1 MRDYWLIFPQVA
13 TGALALI
20 VLAADLIYRPRRK
33 EPLGGLAAVGLL
45 LILAVVVA
53 LGRHSGRLFGG
64 LFIGDGLS
72 FIFYLIFLVGA
83 LLVALASVRFAG
95 STGYAGEY
103 YALVLFST
111 VGLMFMVASG
121 DLLTLYLSLELSTI
135 PLYALAAFLKRDAR
149 SGEAGLKYLLLGA
162 VSTAVLIYGIS
173 LVYGIAGTTAL
184 RPLGR
189 LVATGPVE
197 PALLLALAFIA
208 AGFAFKIS
216 SVPFH
221 MWAPDVYEGA
231 PTPIVAFAAA
241 ASKAGGFAV
250 ILRVFAGSFP
260 AAGGQWLLLMA
271 AMSALSM
278 IVGNTVAIPQTNIKR
293 MLAYSGIAQAGYMLL
308 PFSLVGTD
316 QSVNHAAFAASVTYI
331 LIYGVMN
338 LGAFAV
344 TTAVSRRK
352 PSLLI
357 TDFAGLVRTAPLLAV
372 AMTTFMVSLAG
383 IPPTGGFWAKFLIFR
398 VAIDRGGI
406 LGPSMAVI
414 MLINSVISIYYYFAV
429 PRQMIFAETE
439 DVTPLRTS
447 WLVTAV
453 SAAAMVAIVA
463 IFILPNPIARM
474 ADLSTLVH

>member
-293 MLAYSGIAQAGYMLL
+293 MLAYSGIAQAGYVLVGVAAASGPGAQAAMYYLFQYTFTVIGAFTVVLIVARSAGNDEIASYAGLAQRSPVLAMGMLL
-308 PFSLVGTD
+308 LLLSLG
-316 QSVNHAAFAASVTYI
+316 
-331 LIYGVMN
+331 
-338 LGAFAV
+338 
-344 TTAVSRRK
+344 
-352 PSLLI
+352 
-357 TDFAGLVRTAPLLAV
+357 
-372 AMTTFMVSLAG
+372 G
-383 IPPTGGFWAKFLIFR
+383 IPPLSGFWAKIYVFAAGIQQGLWWLVLIG
-398 VAIDRGGI
+398 VLA
-406 LGPSMAVI
+406 
-414 MLINSVISIYYYFAV
+414 SVVSLYYYLMVVKQMYIAPPRDRSPVAV
-429 PRQMIFAETE
+429 PWPAG
-439 DVTPLRTS
+439 L
-447 WLVTAV
+447 AV
-453 SAAAMVAIVA
+453 VICVLAILALAYPAPILDLAARAASAL
-463 IFILPNPIARM
+463 F
-474 ADLSTLVH
+474 